1 LKSRRNVRVCYK
13 CEISAAALAKLIAKK
28 KASISPGAFMSHRSN
43 LYFFYISPRS
53 DRSGFFMAL
62 PAILR
67 WRGRYRLRGEIA
79 SWLLLAI
86 ARF

>member
-13 CEISAAALAKLIAKK
+13 CEISAAILAKADAKN
-28 KASISPGAFMSHRSN
+28 KASISSGAFMSRWSN
-43 LYFFYISPRS
+43 LYSSYTSWRFDP
-53 DRSGFFMAL
+53 SGFFMASD
-62 PAILR
+62 AMLR
-67 WRGRYRLRGEIA
+67 WRGRYGLRGEMA